1 MDAVHPRHYHV
12 GMGNDREQ
20 VRHGGTHLLELID
33 EIAAHDEDMADH
45 LSLPVND
52 VEMEC
57 VLDPVG
63 QRKIRPACATR
74 F

>member
-33 EIAAHDEDMADH
+33 EVAARNQNTADH
-45 LSLPVND
+45 LSLLVND
-52 VEMEC
+52 VEMER

-63 QRKIRPACATR
+63 
-74 F
+74 